1 MTEFE
6 KLKDIETYVR
16 RGDYPAGLTKA
27 EKANFRR
34 KCRQNF
40 KFEDG
45 VLYYKKCSKAEKD
58 EEWRICVRSSEE
70 KARVLE
76 SCHACAGKVL
86 FSKPIISFSK
96 VKNAPAYIYF

>member
-45 VLYYKKCSKAEKD
+45 ILYYKKCSKAEKD
-58 EEWRICVRSSEE
+58 EEWRICVLVQKRKQEFLR
-70 KARVLE
+70 AAMQVRFV
-76 SCHACAGKVL
+76 
-86 FSKPIISFSK
+86 FR
-96 VKNAPAYIYF
+96 AYYFFLQS